1 MRLIIVLMF
10 LLTDAVW
17 ALAVPDEHPWEP
29 HPRAADGPG
38 NVAQEWLAQH
48 ESFLKLS
55 REDHLD
61 LLLLGDSIT
70 EGWDSAPDVWN
81 AHFAGHPVANFGI
94 SGDTTQNLLW
104 RITEGGELSGLSP
117 KAVVLL
123 VGTNNL
129 DLRNDSAEDIA
140 LGIGAI
146 VRVLRQNLPDSK
158 VLILGI
164 FPRGA
169 TRDASLRQRIIQ
181 TNHAI
186 ARLADSNAIYFLD
199 IGTRFVSENGDLPAE
214 VMPDAVHLS
223 PKGYAIWADAMQPV
237 LEALIQP

>member
-1 MRLIIVLMF
+1 MRLIIVLLF

-17 ALAVPDEHPWEP
+17 ALAAPDEHPWEP
-29 HPRAADGPG
+29 HPRTADGPG
-38 NVAQEWLAQH
+38 YLAPEWLAQH
-48 ESFLKLS
+48 ESFLKQA
-55 REDHLD
+55 REGHLD
-61 LLLLGDSIT
+61 MMLLGDSIT
-70 EGWDSAPDVWN
+70 EGWDSAPEVWN
-81 AHFAGHPVANFGI
+81 AYFAGRTVANFGI

-104 RITEGGELSGLSP
+104 RITEGGELRGLSP

-146 VRVLRQNLPDSK
+146 VQVLRQSLPDSK

-169 TRDASLRQRIIQ
+169 ARDAELRQRIIQ

-186 ARLADSNAIYFLD
+186 ARLADGNAIHFLD
-199 IGTRFVSENGDLPAE
+199 LGARFVSENGDLPAE

-223 PKGYAIWADAMQPV
+223 PKGYAIWADAMQPA

>member
-1 MRLIIVLMF
+1 MRLIIVLLF

-17 ALAVPDEHPWEP
+17 ALAAPDEHPWEP
-29 HPRAADGPG
+29 HPRTADEPG
-38 NVAQEWLAQH
+38 NSAQEWLAQH
-48 ESFLKLS
+48 ESLLKLP
-55 REDHLD
+55 REGHLD
-61 LLLLGDSIT
+61 MVLLGDSIT
-70 EGWDSAPDVWN
+70 EGWDSAPEVWN
-81 AHFAGHPVANFGI
+81 DYFAGRTVANLGI

-104 RITEGGELSGLSP
+104 RITEGGELRGLSP

-146 VRVLRQNLPDSK
+146 VRVLHQSLPDSK

-169 TRDASLRQRIIQ
+169 THDAVLRQRIIQ
-181 TNHAI
+181 ANHAI
-186 ARLADSNAIYFLD
+186 ARLADGNAIHFLD

-237 LEALIQP
+237 LKALIQP